1 MSIEVMKQALEAL
14 EENMQDNV
22 RGQWT
27 KMDNACTALRQAIAD
42 AEQAHPAAVVS
53 AVTKP
58 GADGVRV
65 RWMGGFPQIGDRLY
79 TSPPPRKAL
88 TDEEIKELYGDDD
101 NFRMTKKCVVAF
113 ARAIE
118 AAHGIKEN
126 T

>member
-1 MSIEVMKQALEAL
+1 MNHIDTMKLALEAL

-42 AEQAHPAAVVS
+42 AEQAQPAAVVS

-79 TSPPPRKAL
+79 HAPPPRKAL
-88 TDEEIKELYGDDD
+88 TDEEIDKLCPQFEDPMRCEMWIIG
-101 NFRMTKKCVVAF
+101 FK
-113 ARAIE
+113 
-118 AAHGIKEN
+118 AAYGIKEGGAA
-126 T
+126 